1 MKASDE
7 KIISIDISSNSIK
20 IALVSIDLKVDY
32 SIRKDLRIYNEDIDG
47 FAKRID
53 MIDLWDKIK
62 KMLKSILM
70 KYSSDKAKIIAIST
84 CAQRIA
90 TVFLDKNGEPI
101 YGGPNTDVRGI
112 DSAYLIDD
120 IFSEEQLFNMT
131 AHNPPLLFSLARLL
145 WFREEKE
152 EKYNKIHKVLMLDDW
167 IDYKLSGVFSTDL
180 TSLAESQFID
190 IKKGTWSKEIIEEF
204 NLDPNLFPPI
214 KESGSQ
220 IGYLNPELFH
230 VFNIEDINIPII
242 KNGADTQASLLG
254 MGAIERGDLGI
265 SLGTTTPLHL
275 ILDEPSID
283 PELNFWTSYHL
294 VPDKWIIEQHAG
306 NTGASYSWFK
316 KSFLDFLSDDSDALV
331 DNFLKNT
338 KPGAL
343 STYAYLGP
351 ELMDIKNQTSIKRGV
366 IVFPPPMMISD
377 ELPKLPEFTRAIIE
391 NIGFGI
397 YENYKALQK
406 FQISRVFCA
415 GGMSNSKEVLKVIAN
430 ILGTNLIIPQY
441 KDASFIGT
449 AMTAL
454 KALDY
459 YKSYKSIINENIK
472 FENIPNDPSLL
483 DKYKQ
488 IYLQWKSI
496 KNKIDNL

>member
-1 MKASDE
+1 MKVSNE

-20 IALVSIDLKVDY
+20 IALVSSNLQIEY
-32 SIRKDLRIYNEDIDG
+32 SIREYLKIINEDIDG
-47 FAKRID
+47 FAKRFD

-62 KMLKSILM
+62 KMIKDVLLKHTPNN
-70 KYSSDKAKIIAIST
+70 AKIIAVST

-90 TVFLDKNGEPI
+90 TVFLDKSGEPI

-112 DSAYLIDD
+112 DSAYLIDEV
-120 IFSEEQLFNMT
+120 FSEEELFKMT
-131 AHNPPLLFSLARLL
+131 AHNPPLLFCLARLL
-145 WFREEKE
+145 WFREEEE
-152 EKYNKIHKVLMLDDW
+152 EKYKKIHKVLMLDDW
-167 IDYKLSGVFSTDL
+167 LDYELTGIFSTDL
-180 TSLAESQFID
+180 TSLAESQLID
-190 IKKGTWSKEIIEEF
+190 IKKRTWSKEIIEEF

-214 KESGSQ
+214 KGSGSR
-220 IGYLNPELFH
+220 IGFLKSDLNQLF
-230 VFNIEDINIPII
+230 NLKGTNIPII
-242 KNGADTQASLLG
+242 KTGADTQASLLG
-254 MGAIERGDLGI
+254 MGAIEKADLGI
-265 SLGTTTPLHL
+265 SLGTTAPLHL
-275 ILDEPSID
+275 ILDEPYID

-316 KSFLDFLSDDSDALV
+316 TSFLNFFSDDPDTLV
-331 DNFLKNT
+331 DKFLKNSE
-338 KPGAL
+338 PGAL

-351 ELMDIKNQTSIKRGV
+351 ELMNIKNQTSLKRGV
-366 IVFPPPMMISD
+366 MVFPPPMMISN
-377 ELPKLPEFTRAIIE
+377 ELPKLREFTRAMIE

-415 GGMSNSKEVLKVIAN
+415 GGMSNSKEILKVIAN
-430 ILGTNLIIPQY
+430 ILGTNLIVPQY
-441 KDASFIGT
+441 KDASFIGAAIT
-449 AMTAL
+449 VL

-472 FENIPNDPSLL
+472 FENIPNDASLL

-496 KNKIDNL
+496 KNKIDTL